1 MTQNANSRFAS
12 ETVNVDA
19 PQTGA
24 AAQHASALMTRLYP
38 DQRAALDRGEGASM
52 FVKRIP
58 VQVVD
63 FYEGRP

>member
-12 ETVNVDA
+12 VNEHADA
-19 PQTGA
+19 PLTDA
-24 AAQHASALMTRLYP
+24 VAQPASALMTRLYP
-38 DQRAALDRGEGASM
+38 DQRAALDSGEGASM

-58 VQVVD
+58 VHVVD

>member
-1 MTQNANSRFAS
+1 MTQNANSRFGS
-12 ETVNVDA
+12 ENGHVDA
-19 PQTGA
+19 PHTGA
-24 AAQHASALMTRLYP
+24 AARPASALMTRLYP

-58 VQVVD
+58 VQVFD